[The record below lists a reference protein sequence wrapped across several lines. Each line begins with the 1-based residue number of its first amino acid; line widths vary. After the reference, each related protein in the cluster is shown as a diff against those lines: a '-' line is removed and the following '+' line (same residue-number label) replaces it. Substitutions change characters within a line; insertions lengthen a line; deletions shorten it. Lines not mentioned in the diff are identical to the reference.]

1 MSVKQGLKAKQMHP
15 KLNMRF
21 SWEVF
26 YDWKMEIRDWK
37 RMQSHNYTSFP
48 PQNFVPFLLPNPVVS
63 GFKFTF
69 IQRKWY
75 IRLSARQM
83 KHTNSCSIF
92 EGNDVSFYL
101 GDKWFVV
108 LGYILFVL

>member
-1 MSVKQGLKAKQMHP
+1 MSAKQGLKAKQMHP
-15 KLNMRF
+15 KLNMRL

-26 YDWKMEIRDWK
+26 YDWKMEIRVWK

-48 PQNFVPFLLPNPVVS
+48 PKKFFSFHLPSPVVS

-69 IQRKWY
+69 IQGKLC

-83 KHTNSCSIF
+83 KHINSRSIF
-92 EGNDVSFYL
+92 EGNDVSLYL